1 MSYTVFITT
10 PCLDSI
16 STIDRTILSVATQ
29 AGDFF
34 IRYHIQDGGSTDGT
48 LDRLLWWQRRLASE
62 GFPIQCLG
70 IQFTFDSSPDKG
82 MYDALCKGFD
92 AMRIPANSFMTW
104 INADDMLAQ
113 GALAFVINVE
123 RQFTP
128 QQVSWIGGATSVIR
142 DDTPLLMSDNP
153 IPKAAIKAGL
163 CDGVHWNFLQQEGTF
178 FRRWLWA
185 SIKPDQ
191 TIRPMKLAGDWNLW
205 RLFAERSSLVQSKF
219 VLGSFRIQEGQLS
232 ARLRE
237 KYMAEI
243 DSVIPEK
250 TRKESLK
257 TLGANAAVIRRVFAT
272 RYGDGRL
279 SIIEEDRGGMLEH
292 NHMRVFD
299 SKPKKVVR
307 LKGPRT
313 VAEGVIPT
321 ETAKPL
327 EEIISFKDN
336 ILAYDHDWQFPA
348 VTEQHAY
355 HQLRDLGAVPD
366 GVVYVAYPWANLI
379 DKLQTNAF
387 DAHVHMAGFQ
397 HFCRQLPAGSKRVTV
412 CQHIKMKDFMYLFE
426 EAGIEHIF
434 WTHATQDDRDQ
445 TTSGISLEPF
455 PLYPVQVT
463 AETDA
468 DASAKRPHLFSFIGA
483 KSNQYY
489 LTNSRELILDLLK
502 DHPRGMIIG
511 RDSWHYNKVVY
522 EHQILKTDKKDEKKD
537 ELVNQSASDQFK
549 ESLAQSIF
557 SLCPAGSGPNS
568 IRLWE
573 SLGAGSIP
581 VILADTYATPGN
593 QALWQ
598 EAAVFCKETP
608 EAIKALPAR
617 LEAIAKDPANLAKM
631 RHAMRQLWIL
641 YGPHSF
647 VYDVQ
652 VLMLKLAGQAEGLS
666 PEGVALKN
674 GQALP
679 PLRERLLGRVPP
691 GGAPSAPDAQFL
703 LRTCSS
709 DLLLDGADVL
719 PELSDDTPLGQ
730 VVILSQE
737 VLGRDHP
744 VVQHYQRVVIH
755 VRAEASTKPK
765 PIEAAPMVNGG
776 KGPKICLFGRHSN
789 RTPLSYAPFQRV
801 AGDRITLVD
810 DMMQADMVMT
820 GFNLD
825 IRENAESFEK
835 LAKERADTKVVVIS
849 EEPLWDSTW
858 SGGFVGRNRKAKCGE
873 TDLAYTFL
881 NHSNS
886 TIFDFEKIPYF
897 LLTSEDFLARYGL
910 LISRHS
916 DITPANLLKHWE
928 KAAIPAAFYAEVRDG
943 ENYAKAFPEHG
954 VYGLSTYRTQVARKV
969 GAKGTLRE
977 GKGWRTDA
985 KRQALPDW
993 HLDKLAALDMRVRV
1007 ASSFENTHQK
1017 SYISEKI
1024 FDAFVVGG
1032 IPTYYADKEHQVLTL
1047 VPETSMINTFGLSAE
1062 EAAKKIETFK
1072 PDAEFAKSWLE
1083 TARSLQA
1090 TFTDEA
1096 AVVRER
1102 QRVVD
1107 TIMDELEKL

>member
-1 MSYTVFITT
+1 MSHTIFITT
-10 PCLDSI
+10 PCLNSI
-16 STIDRTILSVATQ
+16 STIDRTILSIVTQ

-34 IRYHIQDGGSTDGT
+34 VRYHVQDGGSTDGT
-48 LDRLLWWQRRLASE
+48 LERLAWWRRRLASE
-62 GFPIQCLG
+62 AFPIQCLG
-70 IQFTFDSSPDKG
+70 IEFTFASAPDKG
-82 MYDALCKGFD
+82 MYDALCTGFS

-113 GALAFVINVE
+113 GALAFVANVE
-123 RQFTP
+123 RQFPP
-128 QQVSWIGGATSVIR
+128 QQVSWVGGATSVIR
-142 DDTPLLMSDNP
+142 DDTPILLSDNP
-153 IPKAAIKAGL
+153 IPKAALKAGL
-163 CDGVHWNFLQQEGTF
+163 CDGVHWHFLQQEGTF

-185 SIKPDQ
+185 AINPDQ

-205 RLFAERSSLVQSKF
+205 RLFAERSSLVQTKF

-232 ARLRE
+232 ARMYE

-243 DSVIPEK
+243 DGIISKE
-250 TRKESLK
+250 TREDSLR
-257 TLGANAAVIRRVFAT
+257 TLADNAPVTRRFFNT
-272 RYGDGRL
+272 NYSDGGL
-279 SIIEEDRGGMLEH
+279 SIIEEDQGALVEH
-292 NHMRVFD
+292 NNLRVFQTA
-299 SKPKKVVR
+299 PKKVQR
-307 LKGPRT
+307 LNASRT

-321 ETAKPL
+321 DPGKTLK
-327 EEIISFKDN
+327 EIISFKNN

-387 DAHVHMAGFQ
+387 DAHVHLSAFH
-397 HFCRQLPAGSKRVTV
+397 HFCRQLPQGSKRVTV
-412 CQHIKMKDFMYLFE
+412 CQHIKMKEFMHLFA

-434 WTHATQDDRDQ
+434 WTHATHADRDQ
-445 TTSGISLEPF
+445 TTSGISVVPF

-463 AETDA
+463 EETDA
-468 DASAKRPHLFSFIGA
+468 DASGKRPHLFSFIGA

-522 EHQILKTDKKDEKKD
+522 EHQILKSKDKDDNKE

-549 ESLAQSIF
+549 ESLAQSVF

-593 QALWQ
+593 QDLWQ
-598 EAAVFCKETP
+598 QAAVFCKETP

-617 LEAIAKDPANLAKM
+617 LEEIAKDPVNLTKM

-652 VLMLKLAGQAEGLS
+652 VLMLKLAGSLEGAS
-666 PEGVALKN
+666 SDGDASGAQTV
-674 GQALP
+674 P
-679 PLRERLLGRVPP
+679 PLRERLLGRVPL
-691 GGAPSAPDAQFL
+691 GGAPSIQDAQFL

-709 DLLLDGADVL
+709 DLLLEGAAL
-719 PELSDDTPLGQ
+719 LTELGDQTPLGQ
-730 VVILSQE
+730 VVILAQE
-737 VLGRDHP
+737 VLGKDHP
-744 VVQHYQRVVIH
+744 VVQHYQRVVSHIDSDAARKTAQSP
-755 VRAEASTKPK
+755 V
-765 PIEAAPMVNGG
+765 APMVNGG
-776 KGPKICLFGRHSN
+776 TGPKICLFGRHSN
-789 RTPLSYAPFQRV
+789 RTPLSYAPFQSV
-801 AGDRITLVD
+801 AGDRITLVP

-825 IRENAESFEK
+825 IRENAAGFEK
-835 LAKERADTKVVVIS
+835 LAKERPETKVVVIS
-849 EEPLWDSTW
+849 EEPLWDSIW
-858 SGGFVGRNRKAKCGE
+858 SGGFVGHTRKTKCGE
-873 TDLAYTFL
+873 TDLSYTFL

-886 TIFDFEKIPYF
+886 SIFDFEKIPYF

-910 LISRHS
+910 LISRHTHMS
-916 DITPANLLKHWE
+916 PASLLKHWS
-928 KAAIPAAFYAEVRDG
+928 KAPIPAAFFAEVRD
-943 ENYAKAFPEHG
+943 EDNYAKAFPEHG
-954 VYGLSTYRTQVARKV
+954 VYGLSTYRTQVARLV
-969 GAKGTLRE
+969 DSKGVLRE
-977 GKGWRTDA
+977 GKGWRSDA

-993 HLDKLAALDMRVRV
+993 HLDKLAALDMRAQVV
-1007 ASSFENTHQK
+1007 SSFENTHQK
-1017 SYISEKI
+1017 NYISEKI

-1032 IPTYYADKEHQVLTL
+1032 IPTYYADKDHRVLGL

-1062 EAAKKIETFK
+1062 EAAKKIKAFK
-1072 PDAEFAKSWLE
+1072 PDVAFAESWLE
-1083 TARSLQA
+1083 TARKLQE
-1090 TFTDEA
+1090 TFTDVK

-1107 TIMDELEKL
+1107 TILDELEKL